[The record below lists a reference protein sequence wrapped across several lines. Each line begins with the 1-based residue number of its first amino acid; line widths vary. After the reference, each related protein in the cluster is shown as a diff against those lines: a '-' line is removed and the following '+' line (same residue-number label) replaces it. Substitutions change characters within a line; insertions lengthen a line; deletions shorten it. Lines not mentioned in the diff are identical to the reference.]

1 MPKLSVRPRLPHSQP
16 PGLVVPGLRL
26 VGARPSPARGQ
37 ARGRPG
43 SRTRPARSGARP
55 SRPLAWRRAAAQP
68 HPQVLVPGDFL
79 QVAGQQLGERDLV
92 QVVVLAGR
100 QPGLDRGGGLLGDLG
115 KHVVGAQQRQG
126 GGHDLAA
133 GHLLGGQRAVVRHRD
148 PRHGLAGIVEG
159 ELEQPGRGQP
169 QRELT
174 PHRVH
179 PRPVGLL
186 PGGQG
191 LFVVRRLLR
200 RRDEHP
206 DHQLSRLDGR
216 VVAVLQQHGPL
227 HRALAEPLLH
237 SVVDGPFDLILVC
250 PFHGASDPR
259 HCLNAPLRKPVPLRQ
274 PSGRLPRSW

>member
-1 MPKLSVRPRLPHSQP
+1 MPKLSSRPRLPHGQP
-16 PGLVVPGLRL
+16 PGLVAPGLRL
-26 VGARPSPARGQ
+26 VGP
-37 ARGRPG
+37 
-43 SRTRPARSGARP
+43 RTRPARPA
-55 SRPLAWRRAAAQP
+55 AWRRAAAQP
-68 HPQVLVPGDFL
+68 HPQVLVPGNFL

-100 QPGLDRGGGLLGDLG
+100 QPGLHRGGGLLGDLG
-115 KHVVGAQQRQG
+115 EHVVGAQQRQG

-148 PRHGLAGIVEG
+148 PRHGLPGIVEG

-174 PHRVH
+174 PHGVH

-200 RRDEHP
+200 LRDEHP
-206 DHQLSRLDGR
+206 DHQLPRLDGR
-216 VVAVLQQHGPL
+216 VVAVLQHHGPL
-227 HRALAEPLLH
+227 HRARAEPLLH
-237 SVVDGPFDLILVC
+237 SAVDDPFEPILVC
-250 PFHGASDPR
+250 PFHGASHPR

-274 PSGRLPRSW
+274 LSGRLRRTW